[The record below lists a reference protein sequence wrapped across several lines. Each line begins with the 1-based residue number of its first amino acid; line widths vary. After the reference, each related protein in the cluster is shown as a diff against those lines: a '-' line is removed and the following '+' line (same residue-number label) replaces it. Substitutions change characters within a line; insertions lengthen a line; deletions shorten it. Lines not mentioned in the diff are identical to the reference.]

1 MHIVLTVCGLLLI
14 GLVLFD
20 AFEAILL
27 PRRVMRAFRPTRT
40 FYVVTWSVWRWLA
53 FCLPWPRRRAN
64 MLGAFGPLS
73 LLGLFGNWLIGLVVG
88 FALVGWGLEAPLE
101 STTNEPVGLSSYLYL
116 SGVTLFTLGFG
127 DVTPTGSAGRVLAV
141 VEAGVGYGFLA
152 AMLGYLPVL
161 YQAFSRRELVIS
173 LLDARA
179 GSPPSAE
186 QFLLRMA
193 QARHPSELDPFLAEL
208 ERWAAELLESHLSF
222 PMLGFYRSQHD
233 NQSWLAALTMILDS
247 CTLLLSSVKGTN
259 LYQAQLTFAMARHAA
274 VDLALVIRSKPPKV
288 KIERLSCEGW
298 QKFRSALG
306 AAGVPLNEG
315 PEVENKIRELRA
327 MYEPFVQALSE
338 RFLLDLP
345 EIYAESRRGDNWQAS
360 AWMPRTPG
368 IGQLAA
374 PDERE
379 EHFG

>member
-1 MHIVLTVCGLLLI
+1 MHIVLTLCGLLLI

-27 PRRVMRAFRPTRT
+27 PRRVIRAFRPTRT
-40 FYVVTWSVWRWLA
+40 FYFVTWSVWRWLA
-53 FCLPWPRRRAN
+53 CCIPWPRRRAN
-64 MLGAFGPLS
+64 MLGVFGPLS
-73 LLGLFGNWLIGLVVG
+73 LLGLFGNWLIGLVFG
-88 FALVGWGLEAPLE
+88 FALVSWGLEVPLE
-101 STTNEPVGLSSYLYL
+101 STTSEPLGFGSYLYL
-116 SGVTLFTLGFG
+116 SGVTLSTLGFG
-127 DVTPTGSAGRVLAV
+127 DVTPTEPTGRILAV

-193 QARHPSELDPFLAEL
+193 QARHPNELDPFLAEL

-233 NQSWLAALTMILDS
+233 NQSWLGALTTILDS
-247 CTLLLSSVKGTN
+247 CTLLLAGVKGAN
-259 LYQAQLTFAMARHAA
+259 LYQSQLTFAMARHAA
-274 VDLALVIRSKPPKV
+274 VDLALVIRTKPPKV
-288 KIERLSCEGW
+288 PIERLSCQGW
-298 QKFRSALG
+298 QKLRSALS

-315 PEVENKIRELRA
+315 PEVESKINELRA
-327 MYEPFVQALSE
+327 MYEPFVQALAE

-345 EIYAESRRGDNWQAS
+345 EIYAENRRGDNWQAS

-374 PDERE
+374 TDERE